1 MVYFT
6 NDDKMALT
14 TTWGLFMS
22 QGTITLTKGSKTV
35 TGAGTAF
42 LSEIGKVLV
51 FARIDG
57 NDYTGKIAAF
67 NSNTVITL
75 KDNWAG
81 PTKSGAT
88 YELIEAHDPRSNE
101 WPYYW
106 HMQLQGG
113 GDVQLAF
120 RSEELQFGNGYGQN
134 IADGPNA
141 ETKQFPVQFVGLT
154 TDKWCNPK
162 LVYNFLRG
170 HFVKPFVVTAPDGE
184 TGLFVVERS
193 SLSYTD
199 NGHLTA
205 TVSATLKTAIGFV
218 R

>member
-1 MVYFT
+1 MIKWPSLQRGGFF
-6 NDDKMALT
+6 MA
-14 TTWGLFMS
+14 
-22 QGTITLTKGSKTV
+22 QGTITLTKGSKTI
-35 TGAGTAF
+35 TGVGTAF
-42 LSEIGKVLV
+42 LSEIGKVRV

-75 KDNWAG
+75 ADNWAG
-81 PTKSGAT
+81 PTKAGVA

-141 ETKQFPVQFVGLT
+141 ETKQFPVQFIGLT
-154 TDKWCNPK
+154 TDKWCDPK

-199 NGHLTA
+199 NGHNTA

>member
-1 MVYFT
+1 
-6 NDDKMALT
+6 
-14 TTWGLFMS
+14 MS
-22 QGTITLTKGSKTV
+22 QGTITLATGRRTV
-35 TGAGTAF
+35 LGTGTTF
-42 LSEIGKVLV
+42 LSEIGKVRV

-57 NDYTGKIAAF
+57 NDYAQKIATF
-67 NSNTVITL
+67 NNNTSITL
-75 KDNWAG
+75 VDPWAG
-81 PTKSGAT
+81 PNYTGEA
-88 YELIEAHDPRSNE
+88 YELLEAHDPRSNE

-141 ETKQFPVQFVGLT
+141 ETKQFPVQFIGLT

-199 NGHLTA
+199 NGHHTA